1 MTVLAVVIG
10 SIDPGWCERSGYA
23 QHMSKRLD
31 DYAFTVQLDV
41 PYDDALERVS
51 DALKAEGFGVLTSID
66 VKQTL
71 KAKIDVDFRRY
82 AILGACN
89 PKLANQAL
97 STDPQVGLL
106 LPCNVIVY
114 EDDGGAT
121 TVSIV
126 DPMGLLGDIDAAD
139 LGAVAEE
146 AHGRL
151 SRVASALT
159 G

>member
-1 MTVLAVVIG
+1 MN
-10 SIDPGWCERSGYA
+10 
-23 QHMSKRLD
+23 KRLD
-31 DYAFTVQLDV
+31 DYAFTLQLDV
-41 PYDDALERVS
+41 PYDDALERVG

-71 KAKIDVDFRRY
+71 KEKIDVDFRRY

-89 PKLANQAL
+89 PKLANRAL

-114 EDDGGAT
+114 EEDEDTT

-126 DPMGLLGDIDAAD
+126 DPLGLLGGIDAAE

-146 AHGRL
+146 AHDRL
-151 SRVASALT
+151 SRVASAL
-159 G
+159 GG